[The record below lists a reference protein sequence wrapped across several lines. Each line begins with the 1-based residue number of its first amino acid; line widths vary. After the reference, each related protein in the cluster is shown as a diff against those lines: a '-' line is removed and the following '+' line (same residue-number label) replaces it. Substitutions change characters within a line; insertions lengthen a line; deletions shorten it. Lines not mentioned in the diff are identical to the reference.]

1 MIATIAEKKSLAFVA
16 IIWKPVVSDRI
27 DNSDRCDNDHWD
39 RSYYYLSDRSDPVA
53 IIVII
58 YGNHSPAGREK
69 VGRWNEQSALQAM
82 CDAEKDW
89 HERPSRASGAF
100 GSQQN
105 LPLNKLEISFSLFI
119 FQPAVH
125 YD

>member
-1 MIATIAEKKSLAFVA
+1 MGRPVRVRTIL
-16 IIWKPVVSDRI
+16 DRKFT
-27 DNSDRCDNDHWD
+27 
-39 RSYYYLSDRSDPVA
+39 
-53 IIVII
+53 
-58 YGNHSPAGREK
+58 AGREK

-89 HERPSRASGAF
+89 HQRSFRASGAF
-100 GSQQN
+100 GGGQN
-105 LPLNKLEISFSLFI
+105 LPFNKPEISFSFFI

>member
-1 MIATIAEKKSLAFVA
+1 MTASAAGFIALRRNRTAGIRHC
-16 IIWKPVVSDRI
+16 KP
-27 DNSDRCDNDHWD
+27 
-39 RSYYYLSDRSDPVA
+39 
-53 IIVII
+53 
-58 YGNHSPAGREK
+58 GREK

-89 HERPSRASGAF
+89 HERSFRASGAF
-100 GSQQN
+100 GGRQN
-105 LPLNKLEISFSLFI
+105 LPFNKPEISFSFFI

>member
-1 MIATIAEKKSLAFVA
+1 MQDAQAPMNMCARVIVPGIRHFAAGNGG
-16 IIWKPVVSDRI
+16 RI
-27 DNSDRCDNDHWD
+27 PH
-39 RSYYYLSDRSDPVA
+39 P
-53 IIVII
+53 
-58 YGNHSPAGREK
+58 GREK

-89 HERPSRASGAF
+89 HERSFRASGAF
-100 GSQQN
+100 GGRQN
-105 LPLNKLEISFSLFI
+105 LPFNKPEISFSFFI

>member
-1 MIATIAEKKSLAFVA
+1 MVAEIYPRMTSL
-16 IIWKPVVSDRI
+16 IK
-27 DNSDRCDNDHWD
+27 NSKWRRDLLKGC
-39 RSYYYLSDRSDPVA
+39 
-53 IIVII
+53 I
-58 YGNHSPAGREK
+58 AGREK

-89 HERPSRASGAF
+89 HERSFRASGAF
-100 GSQQN
+100 GGRQN
-105 LPLNKLEISFSLFI
+105 LPFNKPEISFSFFI

>member
-1 MIATIAEKKSLAFVA
+1 MLLFSW
-16 IIWKPVVSDRI
+16 WKSDRHEE
-27 DNSDRCDNDHWD
+27 SDKF
-39 RSYYYLSDRSDPVA
+39 
-53 IIVII
+53 
-58 YGNHSPAGREK
+58 GNFPKGKGGGLQPPQPGREK

-89 HERPSRASGAF
+89 HERSFLASGAF
-100 GSQQN
+100 GGRQN
-105 LPLNKLEISFSLFI
+105 LPFNKPENSFSFFI

>member
-1 MIATIAEKKSLAFVA
+1 M
-16 IIWKPVVSDRI
+16 RI
-27 DNSDRCDNDHWD
+27 RFLGEHK
-39 RSYYYLSDRSDPVA
+39 RLLP
-53 IIVII
+53 
-58 YGNHSPAGREK
+58 GREK

-89 HERPSRASGAF
+89 HERSFRASGAF
-100 GSQQN
+100 GGLQN
-105 LPLNKLEISFSLFI
+105 LPFNKPEISFSFFI

>member
-1 MIATIAEKKSLAFVA
+1 MVLRILQQNLVA
-16 IIWKPVVSDRI
+16 LRTVLRFLLKERL
-27 DNSDRCDNDHWD
+27 CDG
-39 RSYYYLSDRSDPVA
+39 RFLP
-53 IIVII
+53 
-58 YGNHSPAGREK
+58 GREK

-89 HERPSRASGAF
+89 HERSFRASGAF
-100 GSQQN
+100 GSRQN
-105 LPLNKLEISFSLFI
+105 SPFNKPEISFSLFI